1 VADIDG
7 RPLSFRDL
15 GFRLAPRLNAAGRL
29 GQAKGALALLLADDM
44 GQARQQARAL
54 DDLNRQRQALEEE
67 VLREADALVQR
78 EGWDRRLAMVLA
90 QEGWHPGVLGIVA
103 SRLAE
108 AYHRPVA
115 MVSLSGGVGK
125 GSARSIP
132 GFDLYQGLE
141 SARQHLLKFGGHR
154 AAAGFA
160 VAAGSLAGLAEA
172 LEAAVVEQ
180 LGPRLPRPVLQVD
193 ARVALTDLDFDFFR
207 HLDRLR
213 PFGPGNPEP
222 VFVATAVQCLS
233 SRLIKDRHLKVQ
245 LAQNGKVLEAIAFDQ
260 GMHHP
265 LNGPLEVALSTRLSY
280 YQGQNVPEVHLLDWE
295 GALER

>member
-1 VADIDG
+1 M
-7 RPLSFRDL
+7 SFRDL

-54 DDLNRQRQALEEE
+54 DDLNRQRQVLEEE
-67 VLREADALVQR
+67 VLREAGALVQR

-90 QEGWHPGVLGIVA
+90 REGWHPGVLGIVA

-115 MVSLSGGVGK
+115 MVSLSDGVGK

-141 SARQHLLKFGGHR
+141 RSRQHLLKFGGHR
-154 AAAGFA
+154 AAAGF
-160 VAAGSLAGLAEA
+160 VVTAGALAGLAES

-193 ARVALTDLDFDFFR
+193 AQVALTDLDFEFFR
-207 HLDRLR
+207 HLEKLR

-233 SRLIKDRHLKVQ
+233 SRLIKERHLKVQ

-260 GMHHP
+260 GAHHP
-265 LNGPLEVALSTRLSY
+265 LTGALEVALSTRLSY
-280 YQGQNVPEVHLLDWE
+280 YQGQNAPEVHLLDWE
-295 GALER
+295 GSLDH